1 VTVSNTVSNDELEQ
15 RLALIPHVT
24 HVDVSGDGYHYE
36 LTLVSNEFE
45 GMKRLARQ
53 QWVYSQLQ
61 AYITSGQLHA
71 LTMKTW
77 TEAEWE
83 KNRG

>member
-1 VTVSNTVSNDELEQ
+1 VTVSNSELEQ
-15 RLALIPHVT
+15 CLIKIPGVIHVE
-24 HVDVSGDGYHYE
+24 VSGDGYHYQ
-36 LTLVSNEFE
+36 LILVSNDFE

-53 QWVYSQLQ
+53 QWVYAQLQ
-61 AYITSGQLHA
+61 TYITSGQLHA

>member
-1 VTVSNTVSNDELEQ
+1 VTVSNSELEQ
-15 RLALIPHVT
+15 SLIKIPGVIHVE
-24 HVDVSGDGYHYE
+24 VSGDGYHYQ
-36 LTLVSNEFE
+36 LILVSNDFE

-53 QWVYSQLQ
+53 QWVYAQLQ
-61 AYITSGQLHA
+61 EYITSGQLHA

>member
-1 VTVSNTVSNDELEQ
+1 MTVSNNEIEQ
-15 RLALIPHVT
+15 CLTKIPGVI
-24 HVDVSGDGYHYE
+24 HVDVSGDGYHYQ

-53 QWVYSQLQ
+53 QWVYAQLQ
-61 AYITSGQLHA
+61 EYITSGALHA

>member
-1 VTVSNTVSNDELEQ
+1 MTVSNNEIEQ
-15 RLALIPHVT
+15 CLTKIPGVI
-24 HVDVSGDGYHYE
+24 HVDVSGDGYHYQ

-53 QWVYSQLQ
+53 QWVYGQLKDD
-61 AYITSGQLHA
+61 ITSGALHA

>member
-1 VTVSNTVSNDELEQ
+1 MTVSNSELEQ
-15 RLALIPHVT
+15 CLIKIPGVIHVE
-24 HVDVSGDGYHYE
+24 VSGDGYHYQ
-36 LTLVSNEFE
+36 LILVSNDFE

-53 QWVYSQLQ
+53 QWVYAQLQ
-61 AYITSGQLHA
+61 TYITSGQLHA

>member
-1 VTVSNTVSNDELEQ
+1 MTVSNHELEQ
-15 RLALIPHVT
+15 NLMEITGVKY
-24 HVDVSGDGYHYE
+24 VKVSGDGYHYQ
-36 LTLVSNEFE
+36 LIIVSNNFD
-45 GMKRLARQ
+45 GMTRLARQ
-53 QWVYSQLQ
+53 QWVYEKIQN
-61 AYITSGQLHA
+61 YITSGELHA

>member
-1 VTVSNTVSNDELEQ
+1 MTVSNSELEQ
-15 RLALIPHVT
+15 CLIKIPGVIHVE
-24 HVDVSGDGYHYE
+24 VSGDGYHYQ
-36 LTLVSNEFE
+36 LIIISNEFE

-53 QWVYSQLQ
+53 QWVYAQLQ

>member
-1 VTVSNTVSNDELEQ
+1 MTVSNNEIEQ
-15 RLALIPHVT
+15 CLTKIPGVI
-24 HVDVSGDGYHYE
+24 HVDVSGDGYHYQ

-53 QWVYSQLQ
+53 QWVYAQLQ
-61 AYITSGQLHA
+61 EYITSGQLHA

>member
-1 VTVSNTVSNDELEQ
+1 MTVSNNELEQ
-15 RLALIPHVT
+15 CLIKIPGVIHVE
-24 HVDVSGDGYHYE
+24 VSGDGYHYQ
-36 LTLVSNEFE
+36 LMIVSNDFE

-53 QWVYSQLQ
+53 QWVYAKLQ
-61 AYITSGQLHA
+61 EYITSGQLHA